1 MGADKWNKVIKFLNT
16 TKADPEKVLKSLK
29 VIYGKT
35 SNKNSWYQIW
45 RGSWPIE
52 VVVAIYNKEGTP
64 NTVKKRSLTEIVKN
78 WVKSDVYQVRYD
90 TFHPGPG
97 NMLHEFD
104 DNYGLNLWDPIP
116 TDSYGK
122 TQTSKTF
129 KRHVR
134 NCMDH
139 WNNKKG
145 RALRKILDENNGMI
159 PVKNMNK
166 FSLYPST
173 HIKGK
178 IKGRTF
184 PKTSSKI
191 LKEELNKK

>member
-1 MGADKWNKVIKFLNT
+1 MDADKWNEVIKFLNT

-52 VVVAIYNKEGTP
+52 VVVSIYNKDGTP
-64 NTVKKRSLTEIVKN
+64 KDDKKRSLIQIVRN

-97 NMLHEFD
+97 NKQHEENDQF
-104 DNYGLNLWDPIP
+104 GLKLWDPIP
-116 TDSYGK
+116 KDSYGK
-122 TQTSKTF
+122 TLTSATF
-129 KRHVR
+129 KKHVR

-145 RALRKILDENNGMI
+145 RALRKILKENNGMI
-159 PVKNMNK
+159 PVKNMDDFNM
-166 FSLYPST
+166 YPSKLL
-173 HIKGK
+173 KGK
-178 IKGRTF
+178 IK
-184 PKTSSKI
+184 
-191 LKEELNKK
+191 KKK